1 MATLAATAELAG
13 GLLTAAG
20 LADPLGP
27 VTLAATMAVASTVGH
42 RGKGP
47 FAAKGGFELP
57 LTNLAAAAVLGGD
70 RPRAGQRGPA
80 ARPAAPAP
88 AGTPDPGRRRRGRG
102 HHDRAQ
108 RRHGQTGHHRSG
120 PRRRRGHTAD
130 RRPPIQLTL
139 RYICELAPLGLLG
152 WFVPDM
158 WGQLWAR
165 GVVCWTG
172 WYPDVPPVEPDD
184 APELDNALAANS
196 TTASPAS
203 TVATRSVSHHRRTG
217 GVATG

>member
-1 MATLAATAELAG
+1 MTLPGPTTAEVQR
-13 GLLTAAG
+13 T
-20 LADPLGP
+20 P
-27 VTLAATMAVASTVGH
+27 VVPAEAS
-42 RGKGP
+42 
-47 FAAKGGFELP
+47 
-57 LTNLAAAAVLGGD
+57 
-70 RPRAGQRGPA
+70 PR
-80 ARPAAPAP
+80 
-88 AGTPDPGRRRRGRG
+88 TRRRGTAV
-102 HHDRAQ
+102 RAHAIGG
-108 RRHGQTGHHRSG
+108 RVGDASRS
-120 PRRRRGHTAD
+120 RTS
-130 RRPPIQLTL
+130 PIQPTL